1 MKVAEL
7 LPMEWYPFFL
17 RERISSPLGINSF
30 VEGITSEVEQI
41 PSNQSGLPLEV
52 SHGLEAHVNQLR
64 ERISSPLGINS
75 FF

>member
-1 MKVAEL
+1 M
-7 LPMEWYPFFL
+7 
-17 RERISSPLGINSF
+17 
-30 VEGITSEVEQI
+30 TSEVEQI

-52 SHGLEAHVNQLR
+52 SHGLETHVNQLR